1 MILEYT
7 QGSRSKVH
15 NRALV
20 AYADRYLEIY
30 ADFMSQVLQTG
41 IEIAPGLSA
50 SDLNDRRH
58 QLVQQ
63 GVKSRSNGNSL
74 YSKWISP
81 SCLACR
87 TGVASQTFF
96 ISLQC
101 HRDCFF
107 CFNPNQE
114 DYDFYTNHTRDV
126 SREIEVLSKNKVVLE
141 HIALTGGEP
150 LMHLGETLRFFKT
163 ARKNY
168 PRAYTRLY
176 TSGDHA
182 SDRVLMQLEKA
193 GLQEI
198 RFSVRILD
206 SLKAQQHTL
215 SRITSAKEF
224 IPYVVVE
231 MPVLPDR
238 IEKMKNLLLELDA
251 IGISGINLLEFCY
264 PLYNAGIFSSRGY
277 KVKSTPFKVLYNYW
291 YAGGLP
297 VAGSE
302 EDCLD
307 LLAFA
312 RDRGLEMG
320 VHYCSLENKHS
331 AQVYLQNFGQVL
343 PETTCFS
350 QKDFFIKSAKAFG
363 TDIPKI
369 KRVLDQKG
377 LPYRFNRQQRYLEFH
392 PKDIKHLK
400 DLSVEIGISTGIVEQ
415 RGADHFIRELKLDY
429 TTPELFDFS
438 EDLTGY

>member
-1 MILEYT
+1 MIFEYT
-7 QGSRSKVH
+7 RDSRSNVH
-15 NRALV
+15 NPALV

-30 ADFMSQVLQTG
+30 ADFMHQVLQTG
-41 IEIAPGLSA
+41 IETAPGI
-50 SDLNDRRH
+50 SDAALNERQR
-58 QLVQQ
+58 QLVQR

-74 YSKWISP
+74 YSNWISP

-96 ISLQC
+96 ISLKC

-114 DYDFYTNHTRDV
+114 NYEYYTTHTRDV
-126 SREIEVLSKNKVVLE
+126 SQEVEALSKKRVVLE

-150 LMHLGETLRFFKT
+150 LLHRDETLHFFET
-163 ARKNY
+163 AHENY
-168 PRAYTRLY
+168 PKAYTRLY
-176 TSGDHA
+176 TSGDQA
-182 SDRVLMQLEKA
+182 SERVLMQLEKA

-198 RFSVRILD
+198 RFSLRILD

-215 SRITSAKEF
+215 NRIADAREY
-224 IPYVVVE
+224 IPYVMVE
-231 MPVLPDR
+231 MPVLPDST
-238 IEKMKNLLLELDA
+238 EQMKRLLLELDA

-277 KVKSTPFKVLYNYW
+277 RVKNPPFKVLYNYW

-297 VAGSE
+297 IAGSE
-302 EDCLD
+302 EACLD

-312 RDRGLEMG
+312 REQALEMG

-331 AQVYLQNFGQVL
+331 AQIYLQNFGQVH

-350 QKDFFIKSAKAFG
+350 PKDFFIKSAKVFG
-363 TDIPKI
+363 GDISKV
-369 KRVLDQKG
+369 RQVLDQKNT
-377 LPYRFNRQQRYLEFH
+377 LYRFNRQQGYLEFN
-392 PKDIKHLK
+392 PRDIAQLKHLNI
-400 DLSVEIGISTGIVEQ
+400 EIGISMEVVEQ
-415 RGADHFIRELKLDY
+415 RGSDYFMRELKLDY

-438 EDLTGY
+438 KDG